1 MVSPAAMIVSRISR
15 AGRSVCVGARRDCL
29 PTRSVRIHACRRVS
43 GFGKPSG
50 DKSSRP
56 ISARTA
62 LRGTRLE
69 AQGAARD
76 VEVAAETSRLRNAG
90 IDSRP
95 ATHKTRTPIQK
106 LVWESLYSVTA
117 SDTADD
123 SNPDGANPARAVGNA
138 TTAFDPDE
146 FIRKLDKEFNVGGAD
161 DGARVGLGTQG
172 DAVAKGN
179 SAAVLERALD
189 PDGGTGDLDYL
200 QELIAIQAGGPKN
213 VGFFGTRNMGFLH
226 QQLVEILSY
235 ALVLTENHIFTSGA
249 TGTNA
254 AVIRGALR
262 AERPDLLTV
271 ILPQSVS
278 KQPEESRELLKKV
291 ENVVELKFDALPLGE
306 ASRKCNDDILTK
318 VQQVI
323 CFAFHDSN
331 LLLDTCHEAKM
342 QRKLV
347 ALFYLD

>member
-1 MVSPAAMIVSRISR
+1 MMAAPAIVTGPVPA
-15 AGRSVCVGARRDCL
+15 AGRSIGAK
-29 PTRSVRIHACRRVS
+29 ACRRAGPVRAMRASLVS
-43 GFGKPSG
+43 GGNVGK
-50 DKSSRP
+50 RA
-56 ISARTA
+56 IREAIA
-62 LRGTRLE
+62 TR
-69 AQGAARD
+69 AARGD
-76 VEVAAETSRLRNAG
+76 VGAIPG
-90 IDSRP
+90 D
-95 ATHKTRTPIQK
+95 ATGARGSPPEAPRASVPIQK
-106 LVWESLYSVTA
+106 RVWEGLLGPRA
-117 SDTADD
+117 SSRDD
-123 SNPDGANPARAVGNA
+123 SSGASWSESRGCARGDGSAVG
-138 TTAFDPDE
+138 AFDPDE
-146 FIRKLDKEFNVGGAD
+146 FIRKLDKEFLVGGGD
-161 DGARVGLGTQG
+161 DSGGLGNQAE
-172 DAVAKGN
+172 AVTKGN
-179 SAAVLERALD
+179 AAAVLERALD

-306 ASRKCNDDILTK
+306 ASRKCNDDILAK